1 LEDFVEEAIGF
12 HTEKIESTS
21 YFYFNVTKEYSS
33 GDRRL
38 QICDLFSMRTF
49 IVIWLGQLVSTVGSY
64 MTSFALTLWAWEIT
78 GSATALALVGFF
90 SQLPRV
96 FVILFSGV
104 IVDRL
109 NRKHLM
115 ILADAIAVLSS
126 MFILILYVIHALQI
140 WHLYLIGAINSSF
153 GQMQQLAYTTS
164 LTLLVPPQQYTRVS
178 SMGSALNYGPAI
190 FAPALAGSLYPVIGL
205 GGVLLIDILT
215 FFAAFATLIAVQIPQ
230 PIQKT
235 MQKDDRICLKTIC
248 QDILFSFQ
256 YVFKQANLRML
267 LLFTSAFWMM
277 HDLGEAI
284 YDPMIL
290 ARTDGSAAVLASASV
305 AAGMGGVT
313 GAVVVSVW
321 GGTKRRIRGLLNG
334 MIGAGISKTMFGL
347 GRIPAVWVTAQ
358 TCSSLNFP
366 LLSSSEDA
374 LWFANV
380 TPEIQGRVFAAST
393 LILQGCSAIATL
405 IAGLLAD
412 RVFEPMMQS
421 NSQVADLFVPIV
433 GTGAG
438 AGIALLYILTSIG
451 LLSVGIS
458 GYRIPQLWALEKTD

>member
-1 LEDFVEEAIGF
+1 
-12 HTEKIESTS
+12 
-21 YFYFNVTKEYSS
+21 
-33 GDRRL
+33 
-38 QICDLFSMRTF
+38 MRTF
-49 IVIWLGQLVSTVGSY
+49 IIIWLGQLVSTVGSY
-64 MTSFALTLWAWEIT
+64 MTSFALTLWAWEDT

-96 FVILFSGV
+96 FVTLFSGV

-126 MFILILYVIHALQI
+126 VVILILYSIHALQI

-153 GQMQQLAYTTS
+153 AQIQQLAYTTS

-178 SMGSALNYGPAI
+178 SMGSVLNYGPAI
-190 FAPALAGSLYPVIGL
+190 FAPALAGSLYSAIGL
-205 GGVLLIDILT
+205 GGILLIDILT
-215 FFAAFATLIAVQIPQ
+215 FFAAFITLISVHIPQ
-230 PIQKT
+230 PMRET
-235 MQKDDRICLKTIC
+235 MREGDRLRLKTIR
-248 QDILFSFQ
+248 QDILFGFQ
-256 YVFKQANLRML
+256 YVFKQPHLRML
-267 LLFTSAFWMM
+267 LLFTSSFWMV

-290 ARTDGSAAVLASASV
+290 ARTDGNAAILASTSV
-305 AAGMGGVT
+305 AAGIGGVT
-313 GAVVVSVW
+313 GAVIVSIW

-358 TCSSLNFP
+358 GFSSLNFP
-366 LLSSSEDA
+366 LLGSSEDA
-374 LWFANV
+374 LWLANV
-380 TPEIQGRVFAAST
+380 TPEIQGRVFAASA
-393 LILQGCSAIATL
+393 LILQACSAIAML
-405 IAGLLAD
+405 IAGPLAD

-421 NSQVADLFVPIV
+421 NGQFAALFSPIV

-438 AGIALLYILTSIG
+438 AGIALLYVMTSSG
-451 LLSVGIS
+451 LLVVGIG
-458 GYRIPQLWALEKTD
+458 GYRIPQLWAMEKTD